1 MGNYQKEIMT
11 VIARC
16 TSDVR
21 NIAEDGPWTLEA
33 QVRAYDLL
41 DMLLGGGY
49 MPKELLT
56 AEDTEEFVRV
66 YADFAQKVDA
76 AFDPDDLKRQAEESL
91 ESYER
96 ACSDAR
102 FEAAA
107 AAGLHEFA
115 KEMFQV
121 WQDSGVFARRRAL
134 KALRERAGFNLESHR
149 IGNYVAKTFDLMNEA
164 EARFARAQQAMFLN
178 DSRYKCAKNPYREI
192 YEYLIK

>member
-1 MGNYQKEIMT
+1 MT

-66 YADFAQKVDA
+66 YADVAQKVDESKA
-76 AFDPDDLKRQAEESL
+76 VTVRVSAKKSCPAFKGVKELLSKQA
-91 ESYER
+91 
-96 ACSDAR
+96 DR
-102 FEAAA
+102 FFLYATWGRKPGNEKLQEL
-107 AAGLHEFA
+107 GLT
-115 KEMFQV
+115 
-121 WQDSGVFARRRAL
+121 AL
-134 KALRERAGFNLESHR
+134 VRSNG
-149 IGNYVAKTFDLMNEA
+149 
-164 EARFARAQQAMFLN
+164 
-178 DSRYKCAKNPYREI
+178 
-192 YEYLIK
+192 